1 METITFELPIM
12 FGDHHVQEVRRLLLD
27 LPGVTE
33 VYASS
38 CFQIVEIN
46 YDENEINE
54 KILEDTLEKSGYL
67 GEFQVPVESGATAD
81 KQNGEAVYFRHTA
94 VIEQAGPTV
103 TFSQTAPYQGK
114 PLWPCPNLGTLVDKS

>member
-12 FGDHHVQEVRRLLLD
+12 FGDHHVQAVRSLLLD

-38 CFQIVEIN
+38 CFQIVEIK
-46 YDENEINE
+46 YDENEIND
-54 KILEDTLEKSGYL
+54 KTIKDKLEKSGYL
-67 GEFQVPVESGATAD
+67 GEFHLPVESDTEAG
-81 KQNGEAVYFRHTA
+81 KQNGEPVFFRHTA

-103 TFSQTAPYQGK
+103 SFNQNAPYEGR
-114 PLWPCPNLGTLVDKS
+114 PLWPCPNLGALVDKS

>member
-1 METITFELPIM
+1 METITFEMPIM
-12 FGDHHVQEVRRLLLD
+12 FGDHHVLEVRRLLLE

-38 CFQIVEIN
+38 CFQVVEIN

-54 KILEDTLEKSGYL
+54 KSIQDELEKSGYL
-67 GEFQVPVESGATAD
+67 GEFHLPVESGVTAD
-81 KQNGEAVYFRHTA
+81 KQNGEPVFFRHTA

-103 TFSQTAPYQGK
+103 SFNQNAPYQGR
-114 PLWPCPNLGTLVDKS
+114 PLWPCPSLGTLVDES